1 MENKELNTENN
12 NQEEKPFN
20 FGKFI
25 LGIFL
30 GLLILTSIIILV
42 PYFLMK

>member
-1 MENKELNTENN
+1 MENR
-12 NQEEKPFN
+12 EEKPFH

-30 GLLILTSIIILV
+30 GLLVITGIVIMV
-42 PYFLMK
+42 PYFLMKH